1 VPTPVAYALAR
12 LARRLASGLRNA
24 FDAALLPVGL
34 LLARLD
40 RRPTIRAA
48 SPIRQDLLG
57 PKVALF
63 CHFDR
68 AGRIRDDLRHYLAEL
83 GRCGFS
89 VVFVSNSR
97 RLQPAEIIFLQKH
110 CAGVITRRNAG
121 FDFSAWKD
129 ALLAAGL
136 PRPDTTTLLLAND
149 SVYGPIR
156 PLWPTLAAIDFAVA
170 DLWALTDSWQLRYHL
185 QSYFLIAGP
194 RVLQSHAWEKFW
206 REVRPLAM
214 KRWVIRRF
222 EVGLSQ
228 AMLRAGFRLRA
239 VWPYHTLLGAA
250 SAGAASAGAATAAG
264 TEDPLLAAGRRQER
278 RIRQALAEGLP
289 LNPTSDLWRALLRR
303 GYPFLKRELL
313 RENPTRVADLWDWRA
328 LLAETS
334 EIDPA
339 IIVADLARSAR
350 NRAP

>member
-1 VPTPVAYALAR
+1 MPFANALAR
-12 LARRLASGLRNA
+12 LARRFASGLRNA
-24 FDAALLPVGL
+24 FDAALLPFGL

-40 RRPTIRAA
+40 LRPTIRTA
-48 SPIRQDLLG
+48 SPIRQDMLG
-57 PKVALF
+57 PKVAVF

-89 VVFVSNSR
+89 IVFVSNSR
-97 RLQPAEIIFLQKH
+97 RLQPAEIVFLQKH

-129 ALLAAGL
+129 ALLACGL
-136 PRPDTTTLLLAND
+136 PRPDTSTLLLVND

-156 PLWPTLAAIDFAVA
+156 PLWPTLSAIDFAAA

-194 RVLQSHAWEKFW
+194 RVLQSHAWKKFW
-206 REVRPLAM
+206 SEVRPLAM

-222 EVGLSQ
+222 EIGLSQ
-228 AMLRAGFRLRA
+228 TMLRAGFRLHS
-239 VWPYHTLLGAA
+239 VWPYHALLGDTL
-250 SAGAASAGAATAAG
+250 AGAGSPAGPTD
-264 TEDPLLAAGRRQER
+264 DPLLAAGRRHER

-289 LNPTSDLWRALLRR
+289 LNPTSDLWRSLLRR

-313 RENPTRVADLWDWRA
+313 RQNPTRIADLWDWRA

-339 IIVADLARSAR
+339 VILTDLARSAR